1 MMIWRDALVSS
12 AVQDTELRLALAS
25 AFGIEGSALV
35 LSESIE
41 DLSDQKLFVL
51 KTYLE
56 GGSFDLLLSIYVS
69 DAVITPRNAAET
81 LAESLQTGLLM
92 ANDETSDPYSMI
104 WMNGH
109 GQAQEVRVVP
119 LDLDERGIYNLES
132 PVVAEQ
138 AGRDATRRLRCAGG
152 EQCVRS
158 GFWFTPAKAGSRQ
171 YFSAGDLMPEV
182 TSDYGATIWQ
192 WDQNQESS
200 KP

>member
-1 MMIWRDALVSS
+1 MAGRRAVKPSKPGIWLCTGDC
-12 AVQDTELRLALAS
+12 
-25 AFGIEGSALV
+25 GSTNAGAAQKAQPVPTAWSTGV
-35 LSESIE
+35 LTQP
-41 DLSDQKLFVL
+41 L
-51 KTYLE
+51 
-56 GGSFDLLLSIYVS
+56 S

-81 LAESLQTGLLM
+81 LAESLQTGLLI

-109 GQAQEVRVVP
+109 GQVQEVRVVP
-119 LDLDERGIYNLES
+119 LDLDEKGIYNLES

-138 AGRDATRRLRCAGG
+138 AGMDATRTLRCAGG
-152 EQCVRS
+152 DQCVRS

-182 TSDYGATIWQ
+182 TSDYGATIWH